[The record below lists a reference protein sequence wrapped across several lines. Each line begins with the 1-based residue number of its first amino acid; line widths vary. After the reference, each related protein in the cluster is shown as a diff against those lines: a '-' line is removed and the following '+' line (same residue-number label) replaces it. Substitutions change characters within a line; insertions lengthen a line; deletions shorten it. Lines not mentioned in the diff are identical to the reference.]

1 MPFRPEV
8 VIFMDSTANKRLKTY
23 KENPFFYSSRFI
35 FVLSAFVYLF
45 WFFDLSVYGIMLI
58 LVLCGVL
65 LALCRDL
72 SPVVPLF
79 FVFVQIIGQN
89 PDNLVSLYSLYFYIA
104 GICVLVVGLVIH
116 FIRFKPFR
124 NYGKIKGFAVGV
136 CFAALAI
143 ILGGISVTGREALPV
158 VLIVIFGLVSCG
170 AVFFFIPTL
179 GRDSSRRLTKTV
191 MNAVIASS
199 VIAIA
204 QLVTLLIQS
213 GDPVGAV
220 ASKYSLNAGYAHPNY
235 LANIIARSIPVAI
248 WLSVSNKRYSF
259 LWLFFAYICGV
270 SILLT
275 SSRATLLVAV
285 IVSIVCVIYYFPKLD
300 YKLNWI
306 CTFCILL
313 GITMTGAGLLSDKL
327 SALFPNIFKGLNS
340 NGRIDLWNL
349 GIERFL
355 KKPIFGVGLDFD
367 LGGRTELNPTNSPY
381 TPFWYHNTV
390 VQILCCTGI
399 FGLLAFIPYFYHQ
412 YRTMLIGKKPAT
424 ISLLFVIVTIQAISL
439 LDVFFFTPQEFLQMI
454 IITVAGIKA
463 LPEDKGNSHIYDL
476 IKFIKLKKHK
486 EV

>member
-1 MPFRPEV
+1 MKGLLRKDLALV
-8 VIFMDSTANKRLKTY
+8 AVNAKTY
-23 KENPFFYSSRFI
+23 
-35 FVLSAFVYLF
+35 
-45 WFFDLSVYGIMLI
+45 
-58 LVLCGVL
+58 LVV
-65 LALCRDL
+65 
-72 SPVVPLF
+72 LF
-79 FVFVQIIGQN
+79 FVAVWMFTTVKGGEI
-89 PDNLVSLYSLYFYIA
+89 SYFGCIYMI
-104 GICVLVVGLVIH
+104 VV
-116 FIRFKPFR
+116 F
-124 NYGKIKGFAVGV
+124 GF
-136 CFAALAI
+136 
-143 ILGGISVTGREALPV
+143 
-158 VLIVIFGLVSCG
+158 VSCG
-170 AVFFFIPTL
+170 AVFFFIPAL

-213 GDPVGAV
+213 GDPIGAV

-355 KKPIFGVGLDFD
+355 KDW
-367 LGGRTELNPTNSPY
+367 E
-381 TPFWYHNTV
+381 TV
-390 VQILCCTGI
+390 
-399 FGLLAFIPYFYHQ
+399 P
-412 YRTMLIGKKPAT
+412 K
-424 ISLLFVIVTIQAISL
+424 
-439 LDVFFFTPQEFLQMI
+439 
-454 IITVAGIKA
+454 
-463 LPEDKGNSHIYDL
+463 N
-476 IKFIKLKKHK
+476 
-486 EV
+486 